1 MIHLRLRLGILN
13 PTGFQVPL
21 TMPKTEGPATALEA
35 PSIQLPP
42 SGRVELKRRRVTDDG
57 RVKLKLTLMNVVVN
71 KCGICMSQFK
81 EAEIAC
87 HGGHCAHT

>member
-1 MIHLRLRLGILN
+1 MIHLRLRLRILN
-13 PTGFQVPL
+13 SRGFQGSL
-21 TMPKTEGPATALEA
+21 RMPKIEVPTTVLET
-35 PSIQLPP
+35 PSIKLPP
-42 SGRVELKRRRVTDDG
+42 SGRVELKRRRVTEDG

-87 HGGHCAHT
+87 HGGHCAHR